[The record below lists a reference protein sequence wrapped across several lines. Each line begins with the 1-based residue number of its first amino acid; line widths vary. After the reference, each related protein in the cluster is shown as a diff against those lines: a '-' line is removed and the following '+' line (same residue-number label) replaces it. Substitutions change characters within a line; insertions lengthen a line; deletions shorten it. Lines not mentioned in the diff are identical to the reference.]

1 MKAAQPDLLARH
13 WTEAG
18 EADHAISE

>member
-1 MKAAQPDLLARH
+1 MKAAQPELLARH